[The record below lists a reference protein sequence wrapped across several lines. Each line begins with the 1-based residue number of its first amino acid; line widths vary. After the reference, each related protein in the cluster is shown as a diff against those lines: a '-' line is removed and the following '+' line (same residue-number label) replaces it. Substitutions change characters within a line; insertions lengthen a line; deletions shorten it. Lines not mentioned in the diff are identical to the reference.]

1 MTAIIS
7 FLAVGAVLV
16 VSIAVTFLVIVVNIH
31 RVDRS
36 KRLTEE
42 PRTFLDAATRR
53 VLGAHSECRTTR
65 AATTRR

>member
-1 MTAIIS
+1 MTGLIA
-7 FLAVGAVLV
+7 FLAVGAL
-16 VSIAVTFLVIVVNIH
+16 LVIVAAGTFLAIVVSIH

-53 VLGAHSECRTTR
+53 FLGAHSECRTSR
-65 AATTRR
+65 ATTTRR